1 MNEQALKYLKNA
13 RAAREEDNSEDAKKF
28 YDMVRIEDPENGEAK
43 FFYQY
48 YSLYEGKNGELPTR
62 FNSLTKVLKSSIRFV
77 AESDI
82 GEVEKMDLISAI
94 VSSFVPVTWSLN
106 RHMNSL
112 TVGSGENKQLV
123 IPANQIK
130 GACID
135 GVIAL
140 YELGDTI
147 DKYFGNNKEAM
158 KLAASAW
165 KEAVSLNQKW
175 YAYNYGKS
183 VEEYVAKIQKIEPD
197 YVMPKKAGCISFE
210 NKK

>member
-62 FNSLTKVLKSSIRFV
+62 FNSLTKVLKSSVRFV
-77 AESDI
+77 AESGD
-82 GEVEKMDLISAI
+82 GEQEKMSIISSI
-94 VSSFVPVTWSLN
+94 VSSFVPMTWSLN

-112 TVGSGENKQLV
+112 TVGSGENRQLV
-123 IPANQIK
+123 IPAKQIQ

-140 YELGDTI
+140 YELGDI
-147 DKYFGNNKEAM
+147 IEKYFKSADAK
-158 KLAASAW
+158 KLSALAW

-197 YVMPKKAGCISFE
+197 YVMPKKAGCISFS
-210 NKK
+210 NSK

>member
-28 YDMVRIEDPENGEAK
+28 YDMVRTEDPENGEAK

-62 FNSLTKVLKSSIRFV
+62 FNSLTKVLKSSVRFV
-77 AESDI
+77 AESGD
-82 GEVEKMDLISAI
+82 GEQEKMSIIGSI
-94 VSSFVPVTWSLN
+94 VSSFVPMTWSLN

-112 TVGSGENKQLV
+112 TVGSGENRQLV
-123 IPANQIK
+123 IPAKQIQ

-140 YELGDTI
+140 YELGDI
-147 DKYFGNNKEAM
+147 VEKYFTSADAK
-158 KLAASAW
+158 KLSALAW

-197 YVMPKKAGCISFE
+197 YVMPKKAGCISFS
-210 NKK
+210 NSK